1 MKLKK
6 DSILQRVFDLDIRI
20 RHNHIE
26 IKHKNKRPVASKH
39 GLAILE
45 VFATPKTLEQG
56 VNELQ
61 RCIKS
66 IPEWV
71 EYNSEI
77 RLFYDLGILQSPG
90 KDDAILR
97 SDPDHFDAADVH
109 IRMLNDTMRT
119 TAFQAAIHDT
129 VTSND
134 IVLDIGTGTG
144 VLAATAAL
152 AGAKH
157 VYAIEMAGDMPK
169 LARRFFEAN
178 GLGER
183 ITIIEGD
190 STHIDLPEKADVMV
204 SEIIGNDPLDE
215 RIISTT
221 ADAVKRH
228 LKPEARLIPNRLK
241 IFTLPVTVP
250 ENLRNKHVFTR
261 QLVREWQEFY
271 GLDFSI
277 YADAGSKQT
286 YSTLVNT
293 CDAGKWPFLSKPVL
307 IADIRLN
314 KQLSDMIQTRGMFEI
329 SQSGILGG
337 MLVYFELELS
347 KNRTFSIHPEKTD
360 HNNSWASKL
369 WIPGKPIKV
378 ESGWQVKYTY
388 RYDEI
393 NKSQFEVITPGDK
406 NQKKT

>member
-6 DSILQRVFDLDIRI
+6 DSILQRVFDLDITI
-20 RHNHIE
+20 RHNYIE
-26 IKHKNKRPVASKH
+26 IKYKNKRPVASKH

-77 RLFYDLGILQSPG
+77 MLFYDLGILQTPRKG
-90 KDDAILR
+90 DVTMR
-97 SDPDHFDAADVH
+97 SDPGHFDAADVH
-109 IRMLNDTMRT
+109 IRMLNDTLRT
-119 TAFQAAIHDT
+119 SAFQAAIHDT

-134 IVLDIGTGTG
+134 IVVDIGTGTG

-178 GLGER
+178 GLSER

-228 LKPEARLIPNRLK
+228 LTPEARLIPNRLK

-250 ENLRNKHVFTR
+250 ENLLNKHVFTR
-261 QLVREWQEFY
+261 QLVRDWQGFY
-271 GLDFSI
+271 GLDFST

-293 CDAGKWPFLSKPVL
+293 FDAGKWPFLSKPVMV
-307 IADIRLN
+307 ADIRLN
-314 KQLSDMIQTRGMFEI
+314 KQLTDLIETQNIFEI
-329 SQSGILGG
+329 SRSGMLSG

-347 KNRTFSIHPEKTD
+347 KDRTFSIHPRNTD

-393 NKSQFEVITPGDK
+393 NKSQFDLVTPKG
-406 NQKKT
+406 